1 MNNMYEI
8 IYTPR
13 IHDEVAVA
21 RFETETEAQQYME
34 KLKEVRP
41 KAYPHHRIEAVKQGE

>member
-1 MNNMYEI
+1 MYEI

-34 KLKEVRP
+34 KLKEARP
-41 KAYPHHRIEAVKQGE
+41 KAYPHHRIEAVQQGE